1 MQNKVYIA
9 LGSNIEPR
17 EEYLNKAIETLDG
30 LNEVNIIDTSP
41 VYQTKPVG
49 YTKQG
54 QFLNMV
60 VLAETDLSPGQLL
73 KETQS
78 VEKEL
83 GRERDIR
90 FGPRTIDL
98 DILMFGD
105 QTIQLDHLTVPHP
118 RMVERAFVLVP
129 LKDLNP
135 QLHIEGTPIQT
146 YIERL
151 DETEIEGVELYKKI

>member
-17 EEYLNKAIETLDG
+17 EDYLNKAIESLNG
-30 LNEVNIIDTSP
+30 LNEVNIIEASP

-60 VLAETDLSPGQLL
+60 VLATTDLTPEQLL

-78 VEKEL
+78 IEKKL

-105 QTIQLDHLTVPHP
+105 QSIQLDHLTIPHP
-118 RMVERAFVLVP
+118 RMVQRAFVLVP
-129 LKDLNP
+129 LNDLNQ
-135 QLHIEGTPIQT
+135 QLHIQGTPIQT
-146 YIERL
+146 YIDRL
-151 DETEIEGVELYKKI
+151 DQTEIEGVELYQKN

>member
-1 MQNKVYIA
+1 MQYKVYIA

-17 EEYLNKAIETLDG
+17 EQYLNKAIETLDS
-30 LNEVNIIDTSP
+30 LNELNIIDTSP

-60 VLAETDLSPGQLL
+60 VLAETDLSPEQLL

-135 QLHIEGTPIQT
+135 QLHIEGTSVQT

-151 DETEIEGVELYKKI
+151 DETEIEGVELYKKS